1 MPKIRTD
8 QQPKQVR
15 RSWLPLTPG
24 SCLPNDKTFYSLAG
38 VTIFYD
44 CVIFLLPIPILM
56 HLQINNRRKMALI
69 AMFVLGLF
77 TTVCSILRLIQ
88 IITIAKTGNSTMLVL
103 WGTIEMNVGV
113 SLFLSCP

>member
-1 MPKIRTD
+1 MGT
-8 QQPKQVR
+8 
-15 RSWLPLTPG
+15 
-24 SCLPNDKTFYSLAG
+24 CLPNDKTFYTLAG

-56 HLQINNRRKMALI
+56 QLQINNRRKVALI
-69 AMFVLGLF
+69 GMFVLGLF
-77 TTVCSILRLIQ
+77 TTICSIMRLIQ

-113 SLFLSCP
+113 SPSQSSNTFKPNL